1 MEIQRYIENI
11 PVKKEEF
18 ADKTVKSEKVSDAI
32 SRAVSRTSISK
43 TDIPNA
49 E

>member
-1 MEIQRYIENI
+1 MEIQRYIENV

-18 ADKTVKSEKVSDAI
+18 VDKTVKSEKVSDTI
-32 SRAVSRTSISK
+32 SRAASRVSISK
-43 TDIPNA
+43 TDAPNA